1 MKYEILEKE
10 IIHKEELRLSNECYK
25 IIVEQTD
32 SVVFEWN
39 IKENKSFVSQA
50 WTENLDITMHVRIF
64 LKKLKIKT

>member
-1 MKYEILEKE
+1 MKYELLEKE

-50 WTENLDITMHVRIF
+50 WTE
-64 LKKLKIKT
+64 KIWI